1 MKAAVVQKFD
11 SWQRKAHAMQRA
23 VLIAATAAALSV
35 LMPAGVLAQSSDIVC
50 LPLACE
56 GSAPRKLTDADKP
69 KFQDPFFRLVLSQRP
84 TVRKLTEIE
93 TQILGAQ
100 GATRRVFVVDEEIQS
115 TKRPASRRSVVD
127 FVGQNDGV
135 ALGSKLFLSF
145 FFSSNAVPDS
155 PDVEVLAWDDVNGTY
170 NYYKLR
176 EIELPKASPGDP
188 TVRDRVWVAEAT
200 SRNIDA
206 LTPSQRSGS
215 CLACHANG
223 VPVMKELLFPWNNWH
238 GQPSPI
244 AYLSETGP
252 SDQRWPVRTDGH
264 FQDLT
269 QAQLFEGSV
278 QTAINLAIQRRF
290 EQQVVKQADVKLTVA
305 NGRLTLRPLFETT
318 EINLISAGAGQFSG
332 MHPLTGTPMNGPSA
346 PIQIPNS
353 FFLQSEVL
361 GAFGI
366 DEAKAFKTVA
376 RIKPADYKAL
386 IENSGVKITTRA
398 LGTVAGDT
406 NFAWFTPEQ
415 AFVDTAWIAKLV
427 NENVVTKAF
436 AAAAAGADLEMPIL
450 SAERAKL
457 LQFMPAS
464 FTVTAGEAHP
474 DALTRA
480 VIAAIDAAAPP
491 AGSVAAQFRD
501 TLKAPDPV
509 EVVRDRVKAYKE
521 RIAGLLGDAAPA
533 AARTAEQQR
542 LYNLLLDRRRAFAS
556 HPLFGNLVE
565 SGALLPLP

>member
-1 MKAAVVQKFD
+1 MQRVVQ
-11 SWQRKAHAMQRA
+11 
-23 VLIAATAAALSV
+23 IAATAAALSV
-35 LMPAGVLAQSSDIVC
+35 LMPAGVSAQSSDIVC
-50 LPLACE
+50 QPLACE

-69 KFQDPFFRLVLSQRP
+69 KFQDPFFRLVLSRRP
-84 TVRKLTEIE
+84 SVRKLTEIE

-100 GATRRVFVVDEEIQS
+100 GAKRRVFVVDEEIQS

-127 FVGQNDGV
+127 FVGRNNGI

-145 FFSSNAVPDS
+145 FFSSDAVPDS

-176 EIELPKASPGDP
+176 EIELPKDSPSAP

-206 LTPSQRSGS
+206 ITPSQRSGT

-244 AYLSETGP
+244 AYLSETGAP
-252 SDQRWPVRTDGH
+252 DQRWPVRSDSH

-269 QAQLFEGSV
+269 QAQDFERSV
-278 QTAINLAIQRRF
+278 QIAINLAIQRRF

-305 NGRLTLRPLFETT
+305 NARLTLRPLFETT
-318 EINLISAGAGQFSG
+318 EINLISAGAGQFSR
-332 MHPLTGTPMNGPSA
+332 MHPLTGTPMDGPSA

-353 FFLQSEVL
+353 FFLQSKVL
-361 GAFGI
+361 AACGI
-366 DEAKAFKTVA
+366 DAEDFKTLA

-386 IENSGVKITTRA
+386 IENSGVKITTQA

-415 AFVDTAWIAKLV
+415 AFVDTAWITKLV

-436 AAAAAGADLEMPIL
+436 AAAAAAADLETPIL

-457 LQFMPAS
+457 LQFVPAS
-464 FTVTAGEAHP
+464 FIVTPGEAHP